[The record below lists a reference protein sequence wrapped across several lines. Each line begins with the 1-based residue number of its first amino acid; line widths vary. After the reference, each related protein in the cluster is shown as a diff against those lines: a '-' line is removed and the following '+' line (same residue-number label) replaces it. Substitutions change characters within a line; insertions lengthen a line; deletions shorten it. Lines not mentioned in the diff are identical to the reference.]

1 MGNSHNC
8 SVIGNSIYLIFFRDA
23 VFPDDQGMISCHLI
37 FLRQACKHAGSVIM
51 DLCYFSMHGAYS
63 LFHYCACT
71 VADNLMAQT
80 DTQDRNPSLKFFY
93 RIYTELRIPGTFRSR
108 RKNNPFR
115 IHRFQLL
122 KSDLITAF
130 NQYLSSQF
138 LKICLQII
146 YK

>member
-1 MGNSHNC
+1 MGNSHHRSIFRNC
-8 SVIGNSIYLIFFRDA
+8 IYLIFFRQA
-23 VFPDDQGMISCHLI
+23 VSANDQRMISCYLE
-37 FLRQACKHAGSVIM
+37 FFRQLCEYTCSVVV
-51 DLCYFSMHGAYS
+51 DLCNFPVHRTAAFFY
-63 LFHYCACT
+63 YCA
-71 VADNLMAQT
+71 VADNLMAQK

-130 NQYLSSQF
+130 HQDLSSQF
-138 LKICLQII
+138 LKICFQII
-146 YK
+146 NK